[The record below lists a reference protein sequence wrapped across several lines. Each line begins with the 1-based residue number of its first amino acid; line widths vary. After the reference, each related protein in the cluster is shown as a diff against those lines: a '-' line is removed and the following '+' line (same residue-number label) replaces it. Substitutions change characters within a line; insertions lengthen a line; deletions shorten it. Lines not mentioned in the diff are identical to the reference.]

1 MWLFNSRSH
10 ISKKVF
16 LSSTFRD
23 LSYHRNLAAE
33 VLIKEGYKV
42 IRSEDSDFA
51 KGSGAHK
58 HDICLQ
64 RVDETP
70 NFLLIIDWYAG
81 QPYEGVNS
89 DYAGLTITHAEAK
102 RAFIKQGGWHCF
114 AKQEV
119 ITTYNIWKQN
129 KTLSEFRHD
138 PVERKVFDLMDDIYG
153 LGKWGPNAFDD
164 PDDFKRKIKKYFRQL
179 RNDVSFTAGRIV

>member
-1 MWLFNSRSH
+1 MWPFSLKSH
-10 ISKKVF
+10 SSKKVF

-23 LSYHRNLAAE
+23 LSYHRSLAAE
-33 VLIKEGYKV
+33 VLNKEGYSV
-42 IRSEDSDFA
+42 IRSEDLDFA
-51 KGSGAHK
+51 NGAGAHK

-81 QPYEGVNS
+81 QPYEGVNPN
-89 DYAGLTITHAEAK
+89 YVGLTITHAEAK
-102 RAFIKQGGWHCF
+102 RAFIKQSGWHCF

-129 KTLSEFRHD
+129 KTLSGFKHD
-138 PVERKVFDLMDDIYG
+138 PVEQKVFDLLDNIYS
-153 LGKWGPNAFDD
+153 LGKWGPNSFDD
-164 PDDFKRKIKKYFRQL
+164 PDDFRRKLKKYFKQL
-179 RNDVSFTAGRIV
+179 KGV

>member
-1 MWLFNSRSH
+1 MWLFSSKSSRK
-10 ISKKVF
+10 IF
-16 LSSTFRD
+16 LSSTFKD

-42 IRSEDSDFA
+42 ICSEDSDFA
-51 KGSGAHK
+51 KGLGAHK

-81 QPYEGVNS
+81 QPYEGVNP
-89 DYAGLTITHAEAK
+89 DYVGLTITHAEAK
-102 RAFIKQGGWHCF
+102 RAFIKPRGWHCF

-129 KTLSEFRHD
+129 RTLSGFRHD
-138 PVERKVFDLMDDIYG
+138 PVERKVFDLLDDIYN

-164 PDDFKRKIKKYFRQL
+164 PDDFKRKLKKYFRQL
-179 RNDVSFTAGRIV
+179 